1 MSIGTR
7 IKEAR
12 IKIGLTQEELASNI
26 GVTKGAIANYENGVS
41 TPKIELLFKLFSA
54 LHCDANYLYQDDI
67 PSLDISMPYNKD
79 LMNKYNQLSLSDKK
93 IIDEVLDALVFKS
106 NKDKTKESE

>member
-54 LHCDANYLYQDDI
+54 LQCDANYLYQDDI
-67 PSLDISMPYNKD
+67 PYLDVDLPYNES
-79 LMNKYNQLSLSDKK
+79 LVSKYNQLSISEKK
-93 IIDEVLDALVFKS
+93 IIDEILDALVFKAQN
-106 NKDKTKESE
+106 NKTVEK

>member
-12 IKIGLTQEELASNI
+12 TKIGLTQEELASNI

-41 TPKIELLFKLFSA
+41 TPKIELLFKLFTA
-54 LHCDANYLYQDDI
+54 LQCDANYLYQDDI
-67 PSLDISMPYNKD
+67 PDLKVPSSNDNGLIS
-79 LMNKYNQLSLSDKK
+79 KYNQLPLSDRK
-93 IIDEVLDALVFKS
+93 IVDEILNAMIIK
-106 NKDKTKESE
+106 NQYETKEGE